1 MTNSETDQ
9 KVSNLGN
16 FEGPRLCSTIYVLD
30 KAGWAR
36 SARTIGENSACDD
49 AYGAFRKTVNKVN
62 KELLLLLFLV
72 VIAATIHFL
81 VASQAMAL
89 VFYFLPTLYSAYYF
103 GRRHATL
110 TACASVCLVVLLTF
124 VNPAMFKNRAEHLP
138 IDPRWLDIAVWGG
151 VLVVAAYAM
160 GTLYERNQRH
170 LKELKDGYE
179 GMLVILQQFLCN
191 LKNSEAD
198 SYRLSSHAT
207 KIAEALG
214 LDPESTE
221 DLRTA
226 ALLSKVNEI
235 GISNEILYKAAN
247 LSEEE
252 LEKGMRKVEN
262 RGATKAQLM
271 GGSLRRAIPILV
283 AAQELNRTGATP
295 ADSIVEVQILNLATK
310 FEAQFDAD
318 SAGKTPS
325 VQAVDKIAKDSDG
338 KYDSMIVDAFVKAFG
353 QKALASAK

>member
-1 MTNSETDQ
+1 MGRTQMGWT
-9 KVSNLGN
+9 
-16 FEGPRLCSTIYVLD
+16 RT
-30 KAGWAR
+30 GWAR
-36 SARTIGENSACDD
+36 SERTTAGRIRRVTPGPSPE
-49 AYGAFRKTVNKVN
+49 KTVHKIN

-72 VIAATIHFL
+72 
-81 VASQAMAL
+81 
-89 VFYFLPTLYSAYYF
+89 
-103 GRRHATL
+103 
-110 TACASVCLVVLLTF
+110 
-124 VNPAMFKNRAEHLP
+124 
-138 IDPRWLDIAVWGG
+138 DIAVWGG

-191 LKNSEAD
+191 QKNSEAD
-198 SYRLSSHAT
+198 SYRLSSHAI

-252 LEKGMRKVEN
+252 LEKGMRKAAN
-262 RGATKAQLM
+262 RGA
-271 GGSLRRAIPILV
+271 
-283 AAQELNRTGATP
+283 
-295 ADSIVEVQILNLATK
+295 
-310 FEAQFDAD
+310 
-318 SAGKTPS
+318 
-325 VQAVDKIAKDSDG
+325 
-338 KYDSMIVDAFVKAFG
+338 
-353 QKALASAK
+353 